1 MDLLSIFGVLIA
13 LAAVIGGNIIEG
25 GDVSALLNLPAA
37 LIVIGGTFGAIVLQN
52 PGSVLKRSFK
62 QFVWILLPPYY
73 SFEEGMQKIIGWSMV
88 ARKEGLLGLESLA
101 DQELDTFSRKGLQLL
116 VDGAEAEVIRN
127 IMELDLSTQEQ
138 RDLNGAKVYEAMGGY
153 APTLGILGAVLG
165 LIHVMGHLED
175 PAMLGPGIATAFVAT
190 IYGVGLAN
198 LFYFPIANK
207 LKGIVADQAM
217 YREMLIEGVAAIA
230 EGENPKSIEMKL
242 KGFLES

>member
-1 MDLLSIFGVLIA
+1 MDLLSILGVLIA

-37 LIVIGGTFGAIVLQN
+37 LIVIGGTIGAIVLQN
-52 PGSVLKRSFK
+52 PGPVLKRSCR
-62 QFVWILLPPYY
+62 QFLWVVIPPYY
-73 SFEEGMQKIIGWSMV
+73 SFEDGMQKIVGWSML

-101 DQELDTFSRKGLQLL
+101 DQEVDPFSRKGLQLL
-116 VDGAEAEVIRN
+116 IDGAEAEIIRN
-127 IMELDLSTQEQ
+127 VMELDLNAKEQ
-138 RDLNGAKVYEAMGGY
+138 RDLCGAKVYEAMGGY

-165 LIHVMGHLED
+165 LVHVMGHLED
-175 PAMLGPGIATAFVAT
+175 PSMLGPGIATAFVAT

-198 LFYFPIANK
+198 LFYFPVANK

-230 EGENPKSIEMKL
+230 EGENPKSIELKL